1 MNQLR
6 TAFWLVLLTVLLVL
20 IGRLTFGVA
29 GMYAFLGL
37 ALVMNASAYW
47 FSDRIALASAQAL
60 EVGPEEASMLHRLAD
75 RLAIQYRVP
84 KPRVYVPTR
93 RLMRLRPGAAPP
105 TRRSVSTRVCSE
117 SSTKRS
123 CTEFSLTSLRT
134 CATATS

>member
-1 MNQLR
+1 MNQLK

-47 FSDRIALASAQAL
+47 FSDRIALASAQAR

-84 KPRVYVPTR
+84 KPR
-93 RLMRLRPGAAPP
+93 LRPGAAPP
-105 TRRSVSTRVCSE
+105 TRRSVSTRVCFE

-123 CTEFSLTSLRT
+123 CAEFSLTSSLT